1 MNIGKRGHMAG
12 FSLLEISV
20 VLAVLGALTLGLGS
34 QWDSIQTARK
44 HNASLAELSTARA
57 ALYAYL
63 LRNRR
68 LPCPALAGDHGFAP
82 VPCPAGRNRGLLP
95 YASLGLEAPSAAPL
109 YYAVHRATGADLVTP
124 ATASPTTIEM
134 SQRAGIETA
143 LAALARRTAVDTGQP
158 HHPATPTAVNN
169 DDCSPSQATNP
180 AFVLLAQVQAL
191 STTAQAAGNGFDG
204 LNQPFTHGT
213 SLCSAAPD
221 RPRHAH
227 YDDLVLS
234 EPASA
239 LLGWI
244 IQRAR

>member
-1 MNIGKRGHMAG
+1 MNIGKPGHMAG

-20 VLAVLGALTLGLGS
+20 VLAVLGVLTLGLGS

-44 HNASLAELSTARA
+44 HNAALAELSTARA
-57 ALYAYL
+57 ALYAYV

-68 LPCPALAGDHGFAP
+68 LPCPALADDHGFAP
-82 VPCPAGRNRGLLP
+82 ASCPAGRNRGLLP
-95 YASLGLEAPSAAPL
+95 HASLGLEPPSSGPL
-109 YYAVHRATGADLVTP
+109 YYAVHRAADADLVRP
-124 ATASPTTIEM
+124 ATADPSTIEM
-134 SQRAGIETA
+134 SQRAGIEKA
-143 LAALARRTAVDTGQP
+143 LATLARRSAVDVSQP
-158 HHPATPTAVNN
+158 HHPATPAAVNN
-169 DDCSPSQATNP
+169 DGCTPSQTINP
-180 AFVLLAQVQAL
+180 AFLLLAPVQAL
-191 STTAQAAGNGFDG
+191 STSALAASDGFDG
-204 LNQPFTHGT
+204 QNQPFVHGT

-244 IQRAR
+244 IQHAR

>member
-1 MNIGKRGHMAG
+1 MNIGKPGHMAG

-20 VLAVLGALTLGLGS
+20 VLAVLGVLTLGLGS

-44 HNASLAELSTARA
+44 HNAALAELSTARA
-57 ALYAYL
+57 ALYAYV

-68 LPCPALAGDHGFAP
+68 LPCPALADDHGFAP
-82 VPCPAGRNRGLLP
+82 ASCPAGRNRGLLP
-95 YASLGLEAPSAAPL
+95 HASLGLEAPSAAPL
-109 YYAVHRATGADLVTP
+109 FYAVHRGTDADLVLP
-124 ATASPTTIEM
+124 TAVDPTSIEM

-143 LAALARRTAVDTGQP
+143 LTSLARRTAVDPGQP

-169 DDCSPSQATNP
+169 DDCTPSHTTNP
-180 AFVLLAQVQAL
+180 AFVLLAPVQAL

-204 LNQPFTHGT
+204 PNQPFTSGR
-213 SLCSAAPD
+213 SQCSAAPE
-221 RPRHAH
+221 RPANGQ